1 MESCQ
6 VVWFWVDKR
15 PVCVSFSIKISLDTQ
30 TRFWVDGEWIDL
42 EFTFNSK
49 MFLFLVGAQ

>member
-49 MFLFLVGAQ
+49 MFLFLVDA